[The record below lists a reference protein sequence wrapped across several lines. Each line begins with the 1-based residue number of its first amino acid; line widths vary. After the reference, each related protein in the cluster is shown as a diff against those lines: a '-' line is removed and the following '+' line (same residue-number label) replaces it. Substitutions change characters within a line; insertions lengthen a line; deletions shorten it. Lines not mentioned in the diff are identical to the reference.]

1 VLACIPCSDE
11 NERRRKTTNI
21 TKRISTGLLGIL
33 VISVMLVGN
42 VGATSCF
49 LNLPPTPV
57 TMEVSDGI
65 FSYFTTSLSD
75 VPAGYDVN
83 NGTYLGWCIDRETV
97 IPRSPATHEVML
109 YSSCDPPEDLEG
121 YQWDMVN
128 YILNH
133 KQGEMMDIQEAIWYF
148 IDLSGPYT
156 PTTPT
161 AQDIVDDA
169 LANGEGFIPGPC
181 EAIAVICYTR
191 ETQMTI
197 IELRICNTKQFT
209 ASGAFDGFTA
219 PEISPD
225 GLGSAVYELHS
236 GPRIWWQV
244 TYHFENSEAFLG
256 NEYDGE
262 GHYFILW
269 DKWGGNL
276 MALPSPPEAFDP
288 ETNTV
293 TLENGDIFKIDHD
306 EYKDYVGEG
315 IQLTDCSGGNA
326 WITLHTGDQ
335 QEQTNPGKGKGTRK
349 DGKSYDAD
357 IRWEIGWLD
366 PDEARELVVYIAP
379 GKNPGRKLQ
388 FSSPGTYCINTGP
401 RVRVYGD
408 SNYENFLYAV
418 DRTNQLC
425 VIVEEA

>member
-1 VLACIPCSDE
+1 M
-11 NERRRKTTNI
+11 KKTNI
-21 TKRISTGLLGIL
+21 SKRISTGLLGVVIISAIL
-33 VISVMLVGN
+33 VGYAE
-42 VGATSCF
+42 ATS
-49 LNLPPTPV
+49 LNLPLTPV

-75 VPAGYDVN
+75 VPAGYDVH

-109 YSSCDPPEDLEG
+109 YSSYDPPADLAG

-156 PTTPT
+156 PTTST
-161 AQDIVDDA
+161 AQAIVDDA
-169 LANGEGFIPGPC
+169 LANGDGFIPGPC

-197 IELRICNTKQFT
+197 IELRLCNTKQFT

-219 PEISPD
+219 PEIFPD

-244 TYHFENSEAFLG
+244 TYHFENSAAFLG
-256 NEYDGE
+256 DEYDGE

-276 MALPSPPEAFDP
+276 MALDSQPVAFNSD
-288 ETNTV
+288 TNIV
-293 TLENGDIFKIDHD
+293 TLENGEEFDIDPRLGVTED
-306 EYKDYVGEG
+306 GYKGYIHPSLD
-315 IQLTDCSGGNA
+315 ISDLASQGNA
-326 WITLHTGDQ
+326 YITEHIGDQ
-335 QEQTNPGKGKGTRK
+335 QQGTNPGRGRGSHPR
-349 DGKSYDAD
+349 GGRSYDAD
-357 IRWEIGWLD
+357 IRWEIGWLN
-366 PDEARELVVYIAP
+366 PGESAELVIYLAP

-408 SNYENFLYAV
+408 SIYEDFRYAV

-425 VIVEEA
+425 VLVEEA